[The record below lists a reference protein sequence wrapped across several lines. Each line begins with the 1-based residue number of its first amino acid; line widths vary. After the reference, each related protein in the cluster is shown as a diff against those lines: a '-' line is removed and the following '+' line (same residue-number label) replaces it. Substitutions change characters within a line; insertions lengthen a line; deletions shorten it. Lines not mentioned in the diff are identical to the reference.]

1 MYGLENKI
9 LNESSNAAW
18 YNFGYWTTGDEYYE
32 QACENLATKLAE
44 AARLSETECIF
55 DIGGGCGD
63 QQLLWLRK
71 YNLKHIY
78 AINISSVQ
86 VNFARE
92 RIQRAGLDESITVE
106 RAGLASHSS
115 QKPFD
120 CVVSLDA
127 AYHIDKTLLFSEC
140 ARLTD
145 RGARLAL
152 TDLTLDSGARKW
164 FSRCMLRLICAGS
177 DIPFAQLRTAE
188 NLRVSGE
195 PFGWHNTL
203 YEDVTEAVF
212 GGYARFMRQSRA
224 QLWRRHGLRS
234 LRFIFTGI
242 AIASLLRR
250 KLLRYVIVV
259 FEKRETDYS

>member
-115 QKPFD
+115 QKP
-120 CVVSLDA
+120 
-127 AYHIDKTLLFSEC
+127 
-140 ARLTD
+140 
-145 RGARLAL
+145 
-152 TDLTLDSGARKW
+152 
-164 FSRCMLRLICAGS
+164 
-177 DIPFAQLRTAE
+177 
-188 NLRVSGE
+188 GE